1 MSVSNQIIQN
11 LEKYLN
17 NSHSYMSAY
26 AKHHILNL
34 DYNNIYLAG
43 NSGTFDKL
51 TFYKKLKRY
60 LYSIQEFIIF
70 RSIIFENIFINEY
83 KKLCK
88 IQKRLF
94 NYDLI
99 IHSIV
104 LDILNKRKLLLNNI
118 CTIGDGKANFVSGLL
133 FINKIQNYNKKKRG
147 GCSQASLSN
156 DGKNNEY
163 IKKIYS
169 INLPQSLIQDYLI
182 IKKFNL
188 IEDSRIK
195 VLNNEEDL
203 TDEKINFFL
212 VPAENKFL
220 LKNKK
225 INLFVNS
232 FSFQEMPISETLN
245 YLEIIK
251 SNNSYLYSLNREQ
264 KLMYDGTKINYYDFD
279 ISRKSNIIF
288 EEEAKFTRYYYNL
301 RFPFFHKKKGKV
313 IHTLAKF

>member
-1 MSVSNQIIQN
+1 MSVSNQIIKN
-11 LEKYLN
+11 LEKYLT
-17 NSHSYMSAY
+17 NSPNYMSEY
-26 AKHHILNL
+26 GKRHILNL
-34 DYNNIYLAG
+34 DYNNIYSAS
-43 NSGTFDKL
+43 NSGTFENLDYL
-51 TFYKKLKRY
+51 KKLKKY
-60 LYSIQEFIIF
+60 LYFIQEFIIF
-70 RSIIFENIFINEY
+70 RSIIFENVFINEY

-104 LDILNKRKLLLNNI
+104 LDILNKKRLLLNNI
-118 CTIGDGKANFVSGLL
+118 CCIGDGKANFVSGLL
-133 FINKIQNYNKKKRG
+133 FIN
-147 GCSQASLSN
+147 
-156 DGKNNEY
+156 KNNEY

-195 VLNNEEDL
+195 VLNKEVDL
-203 TDEKINFFL
+203 TDEKIHLFL

-220 LKNKK
+220 LKNKN

-251 SNNSYLYSLNREQ
+251 SNNSYLYSLNKEQ
-264 KLMYDGTKINYYDFD
+264 KIMYDGIKINYYDFG
-279 ISRKSNIIF
+279 ISKKSKIIF
-288 EEEAKFTRYYYNL
+288 EEEAKFVRYYYNL

-313 IHTLAKF
+313 IHTLSKF